1 LKFTGDKYLASSR
14 ELQKSKKR
22 ENIKMNDKLHI
33 PAGHV
38 YDDRHHGR
46 LLKLFTISCISSG
59 ILILSLVG
67 FSIYTI
73 FTNFILNEAKTDA
86 ESLGRALLEQEMET
100 LIRSDLEAGKSVAVD
115 EDEFRFF
122 DQRVRRNL
130 GVFQVPK
137 IKIYSKDKKIVYS
150 SDNTIIGK
158 IDRRNENL
166 DKALRGETI
175 SLFQSGGE
183 GWDLDD
189 EQRFDPDMVET
200 YLPIRDSHNAI
211 KGAFEIYMD
220 MSPYRVGLKKV
231 LTTSLAALI
240 VILAFIFGTLLYF
253 MRRSTQTIYSKT
265 QELRVLSGLLP
276 ICSFC
281 KKIRNNEGDWESLE
295 KFITARSESAFSHS
309 VCPACKEKHYPE

>member
-1 LKFTGDKYLASSR
+1 
-14 ELQKSKKR
+14 
-22 ENIKMNDKLHI
+22 MNDKIHI

-100 LIRSDLEAGKSVAVD
+100 LIRSDLEADKPVAVD
-115 EDEFRFF
+115 MDEFRLF

-166 DKALRGETI
+166 DKALRGETV

-211 KGAFEIYMD
+211 QGAFEIYMD

-295 KFITARSESAFSHS
+295 KYITARSESAFSHS

>member
-1 LKFTGDKYLASSR
+1 
-14 ELQKSKKR
+14 
-22 ENIKMNDKLHI
+22 M
-33 PAGHV
+33 
-38 YDDRHHGR
+38 
-46 LLKLFTISCISSG
+46 
-59 ILILSLVG
+59 VG

-100 LIRSDLEAGKSVAVD
+100 LIRSDLEANKPVSVD
-115 EDEFRFF
+115 EDEFRLF

-137 IKIYSKDKKIVYS
+137 IKIYSKDRKIVYS

-166 DKALRGETI
+166 DKALRGETV

-183 GWDLDD
+183 HWDLDD

-200 YLPIRDSHNAI
+200 YLPIRDSHNNVQ
-211 KGAFEIYMD
+211 GAFEIYMD
-220 MSPYRVGLKKV
+220 MSSYRVSLKKV

-253 MRRSTQTIYSKT
+253 MRRSTKTIYSKT

-295 KFITARSESAFSHS
+295 KYITARSESAFSHS
-309 VCPACKEKHYPE
+309 VCPVCKEKHYPELRG

>member
-1 LKFTGDKYLASSR
+1 
-14 ELQKSKKR
+14 
-22 ENIKMNDKLHI
+22 MNDKIHI

-86 ESLGRALLEQEMET
+86 ESLGRALLEQETET
-100 LIRSDLEAGKSVAVD
+100 LIRSDLEADKPVAVD
-115 EDEFRFF
+115 MDEFRLF

-166 DKALRGETI
+166 DKALRGETV

-211 KGAFEIYMD
+211 QGAFEIYMD

-295 KFITARSESAFSHS
+295 KYITARSESAFSHS

>member
-1 LKFTGDKYLASSR
+1 
-14 ELQKSKKR
+14 
-22 ENIKMNDKLHI
+22 MNDKIHI
-33 PAGHV
+33 ATGHI

-73 FTNFILNEAKTDA
+73 FTNFILNAAKTDT

-100 LIRSDLEAGKSVAVD
+100 LIRSDLEANKPVSVD
-115 EDEFRFF
+115 EDEFRLF

-130 GVFQVPK
+130 GVFQVAK
-137 IKIYSKDKKIVYS
+137 IKIYSKDRKIVYS

-166 DKALRGETI
+166 DKALRGETV

-183 GWDLDD
+183 HWDLDD

-200 YLPIRDSHNAI
+200 YLLIRDSHNTVQ
-211 KGAFEIYMD
+211 GAF
-220 MSPYRVGLKKV
+220 
-231 LTTSLAALI
+231 
-240 VILAFIFGTLLYF
+240 
-253 MRRSTQTIYSKT
+253 
-265 QELRVLSGLLP
+265 
-276 ICSFC
+276 
-281 KKIRNNEGDWESLE
+281 
-295 KFITARSESAFSHS
+295 
-309 VCPACKEKHYPE
+309 

>member
-1 LKFTGDKYLASSR
+1 
-14 ELQKSKKR
+14 
-22 ENIKMNDKLHI
+22 MNDKIHI